1 MLTVISF
8 SSFFSFFMNKEAL
21 QCASCTFA
29 DERNENNEQRP
40 LRESRLFSLI
50 SYNSFFSLFVSI
62 QEYAE
67 NLART
72 HAFAGHCEACLCL
85 ASPGVKSE
93 GQHTRC
99 THRVLPGLAGGAA
112 PSTPEK
118 AERQKP

>member
-8 SSFFSFFMNKEAL
+8 SSFFSFFVSKEAL
-21 QCASCTFA
+21 QCASCTFE

-40 LRESRLFSLI
+40 RRESRLFSLI
-50 SYNSFFSLFVSI
+50 SYNSFFSLFVST
-62 QEYAE
+62 QDHAVV
-67 NLART
+67 LAHSLT
-72 HAFAGHCEACLCL
+72 FARHLWACFCL

-118 AERQKP
+118 AQRQKP